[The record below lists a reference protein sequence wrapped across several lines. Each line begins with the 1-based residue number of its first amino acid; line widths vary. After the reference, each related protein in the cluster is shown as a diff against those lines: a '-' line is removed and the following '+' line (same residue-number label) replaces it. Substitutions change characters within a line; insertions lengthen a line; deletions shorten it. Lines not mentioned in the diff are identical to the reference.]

1 MERNPEIIRNKINQI
16 KIELEQ
22 KTLNYKSNNSDT
34 EMILQYSCIFEQI
47 TYRGRILDDE
57 LIKEINQAIVQA
69 KSKFGEGYAKSLNEM
84 GIRL

>member
-1 MERNPEIIRNKINQI
+1 METNPEIIRNRINQI

-34 EMILQYSCIFEQI
+34 EINLLYSCIFKQI
-47 TYRGRILDDE
+47 TYMGKPLDDE
-57 LIKEINQAIVQA
+57 LIKELNEAISQA
-69 KSKFGEGYAKSLNEM
+69 KSNFGEGYVASLNEM